1 MMIAAAICVFAAVFL
16 VLVLAGSHWLPD
28 QTDETDEWG
37 HDE

>member
-1 MMIAAAICVFAAVFL
+1 MIIASAICVFVTVFL

-28 QTDETDEWG
+28 QTDEWG